1 MDELSAEQ
9 IAEFKEVFQIF
20 DTDGNGT
27 ICEQELGIVLRALG
41 QSPTDEEVKELLG
54 EADQNENGVIEFNEF
69 LTVMITLMNN
79 PNNGMLSEDN
89 LLHAFETFDKD
100 GDKVITAPELK
111 AFFHEIGE
119 ITVTDEE
126 SKEMIDSENTSI
138 KGQMDFEEFKK
149 MMTRNEDAEREKLHR
164 KSIAC
169 LKSFIT

>member
-41 QSPTDEEVKELLG
+41 QSPTDEEVKELLV

-69 LTVMITLMNN
+69 LTIMITLMNN

-100 GDKVITAPELK
+100 GDKVITALLTK
-111 AFFHEIGE
+111 TV
-119 ITVTDEE
+119 TVTDEE

-149 MMTRNEDAEREKLHR
+149 MMTRNEDAKREKLHK

>member
-69 LTVMITLMNN
+69 LMIMITLMNN
-79 PNNGMLSEDN
+79 PNNGMLSEDI
-89 LLHAFETFDKD
+89 F
-100 GDKVITAPELK
+100 V
-111 AFFHEIGE
+111 
-119 ITVTDEE
+119 
-126 SKEMIDSENTSI
+126 
-138 KGQMDFEEFKK
+138 
-149 MMTRNEDAEREKLHR
+149 
-164 KSIAC
+164 
-169 LKSFIT
+169 